1 LTWGFASSSK
11 QCKLTVIVFQT
22 GLDPEVRRLIWNIIN
37 DARAGKTII
46 LTTHSMEEA
55 EVLSH
60 RIAIQAKG
68 SFRCLGSTLRLKQLY
83 GAGFK
88 IQIACEEERMA
99 NSCAFIESLLP
110 ADWIKVDA
118 FTTTASYEFKP
129 EPGQIAKIFQTVES
143 RKEELGIDDWGIS
156 QTSLEE
162 VFLNLLS
169 DSDAGAD

>member
-1 LTWGFASSSK
+1 M
-11 QCKLTVIVFQT
+11 FQT